1 MHRCIL
7 ACVIL
12 VLAVGFQFT
21 RSFQLFL
28 ALDLHGSLSVDRIS
42 SVFDL
47 TVGMVPLVARVAGD
61 PGFPVDLAI
70 IGSREVHLQA
80 VVALLVGSV
89 ALVAELTETDPLVPD
104 RLLHLLELGLLSGYD
119 GVLLLCLARWLL
131 SARRGWLAFGGGLH
145 LLQGRKALSL
155 GQVVRAAKFVVA
167 VLQGDGGLCSG

>member
-1 MHRCIL
+1 MVIKRSLIL
-7 ACVIL
+7 QLLCSFTIERIL
-12 VLAVGFQFT
+12 SKFNLTVRMVPGITAITVDPVLAV
-21 RSFQLFL
+21 
-28 ALDLHGSLSVDRIS
+28 DLSI
-42 SVFDL
+42 
-47 TVGMVPLVARVAGD
+47 VGTT
-61 PGFPVDLAI
+61 
-70 IGSREVHLQA
+70 EVHLVA

-104 RLLHLLELGLLSGYD
+104 RQLHLLELGLLSGYD

-131 SARRGWLAFGGGLH
+131 GARRGWLAFGGGLH